1 MPDAPGVDPVRT
13 TREKYGDTFNADL
26 IEQYKLYV
34 QSAENISSSRIAASR
49 YLMTINAA
57 LLALYGLQSSGPDSG
72 YLALAIPVTVVL
84 VSALGH
90 MIIQSYG
97 NLNRIKFELIHKLEE
112 RLPATLF
119 KTEWDVVKKRRD
131 KTYRPATGTEQWFP
145 RLFVAAHVILAVIWA
160 LGRFGASGQA
170 A

>member
-26 IEQYKLYV
+26 LEQYKLYV

-72 YLALAIPVTVVL
+72 YLALAIPVTRG
-84 VSALGH
+84 AGLGARPH
-90 MIIQSYG
+90 DYTIVRQPQQDQIRADPQARRTPARNPVQDRMG
-97 NLNRIKFELIHKLEE
+97 RGEE
-112 RLPATLF
+112 EARQDLQAGH
-119 KTEWDVVKKRRD
+119 RN
-131 KTYRPATGTEQWFP
+131 
-145 RLFVAAHVILAVIWA
+145 
-160 LGRFGASGQA
+160 GAMVFRACSSPPT
-170 A
+170 